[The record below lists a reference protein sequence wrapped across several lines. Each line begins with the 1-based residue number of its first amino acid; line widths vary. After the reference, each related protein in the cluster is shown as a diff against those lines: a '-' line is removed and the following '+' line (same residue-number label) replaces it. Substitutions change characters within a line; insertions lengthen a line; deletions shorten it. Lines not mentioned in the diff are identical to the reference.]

1 MFFMTDLTQVAV
13 RQRVQPYSLGKR
25 DHRLASRFFNNR
37 LLDFSEAQAAL
48 TAPEAAFTLLDTEL
62 KSFGA
67 KSAVYGMMPTQTGA
81 LQAEQTSPKNLA
93 QAHAF
98 FSYPEEYAGAYMMNA
113 LIDHDPFA
121 RFCATT
127 EGGAMGWHDPQAALF
142 KTERSSEVLSMAA
155 DFGLQHGIS
164 VPLRDGS
171 GTTVGGLGVALD
183 LNNER
188 DAEEVLQAHGRDIE
202 LAALLFH
209 ARFHD
214 ELSPQDVIG
223 LSNREIECLKWAAVG
238 LLTKEIAFRLSL
250 SDKTVEF
257 HMRNATKRLNARNR
271 THAVARA
278 LVYGLIS
285 V

>member
-1 MFFMTDLTQVAV
+1 M
-13 RQRVQPYSLGKR
+13 
-25 DHRLASRFFNNR
+25 
-37 LLDFSEAQAAL
+37 

-67 KSAVYGMMPTQTGA
+67 KSAVYAMLPGNDPAPSAIETTA
-81 LQAEQTSPKNLA
+81 NNLA

-98 FSYPEEYAGAYMMNA
+98 FSYPTEYAGAYMVEE

-121 RFCATT
+121 RFCATA
-127 EGGAMGWHDPQAALF
+127 EGGAMGWHDPRAAQYA
-142 KTERSSEVLSMAA
+142 TERSRDVLSLAA
-155 DFGLQHGIS
+155 DFGLQYGIS

-171 GTTVGGLGVALD
+171 GASVGGIGVALD
-183 LNNER
+183 LTSER
-188 DAEEVLQAHGRDIE
+188 EADDALRAHGRDIE
-202 LAALLFH
+202 LAAMLFH
-209 ARFHD
+209 ARFHN
-214 ELSPQDVIG
+214 ELSPQDVIS
-223 LSNREIECLKWAAVG
+223 LSSREIECLKWASVG

-257 HMRNATKRLNARNR
+257 HLRNATKRLNARNR